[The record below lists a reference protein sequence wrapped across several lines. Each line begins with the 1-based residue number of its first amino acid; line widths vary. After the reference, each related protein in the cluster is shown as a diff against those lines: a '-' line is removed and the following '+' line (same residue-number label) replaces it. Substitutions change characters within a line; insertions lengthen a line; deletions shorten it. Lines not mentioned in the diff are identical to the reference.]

1 MSDTYNL
8 EKDYELLT
16 KTVEYLKTKS
26 IMFRNTMPKLMKLNF
41 NFKLSEEI
49 CTIGLKLSNN
59 NWEMYCSNLDNL
71 IEMSKEFLKLQKNLE
86 QNGKYLFS
94 TFEEVEKQLMEHTLK
109 STDWNRNKSARML
122 KISRPRLLRKIEK
135 YGLEPN

>member
-41 NFKLSEEI
+41 YVYS
-49 CTIGLKLSNN
+49 
-59 NWEMYCSNLDNL
+59 
-71 IEMSKEFLKLQKNLE
+71 
-86 QNGKYLFS
+86 
-94 TFEEVEKQLMEHTLK
+94 
-109 STDWNRNKSARML
+109 
-122 KISRPRLLRKIEK
+122 
-135 YGLEPN
+135 